1 MKRALQCSF
10 IGYLGMLLFIFSIV
24 LGCAHAPEKELPVDV
39 LYKEAQEYAKSG
51 KVEKAS
57 EAYMKVRT
65 FYPGNDLAK
74 QSLLELSDLYYKNEE
89 YVSALSSYQ
98 EFGML
103 YPTDAKTEYCMF
115 KSAMC
120 HFKQMLTLDR
130 DQTETAKSI
139 KSFEDFLRM
148 YPNSI
153 YSNEANENLKK
164 SKILLA
170 QNGIYI
176 GKFYMKKE
184 KWHEA
189 ACKRFNEVKKGF
201 PGLGLDEELDKLIGQ
216 SCGAKK

>member
-1 MKRALQCSF
+1 MQWSF
-10 IGYLGMLLFIFSIV
+10 IGYSGIMLVFVSVV
-24 LGCAHAPEKELPVDV
+24 LGCAHTSDEELPVDV

-51 KVEKAS
+51 KLEKAS

-103 YPTDAKTEYCMF
+103 YPTDAKSEYCMF
-115 KSAMC
+115 RSAMC
-120 HFKQMLTLDR
+120 HFRQILTIDR
-130 DQTETAKSI
+130 DQTETI
-139 KSFEDFLRM
+139 KAIKAFEEFLRM

-153 YSNEANENLKK
+153 YTNEANENLKK
-164 SKILLA
+164 SKIILA

-176 GKFYMKKE
+176 GKFYLNKN
-184 KWHEA
+184 KWHDA
-189 ACKRFNEVKKGF
+189 ACKRFKEVKAGF
-201 PGLGLDEELDKLIGQ
+201 SGLGLDEELDKLIEQ
-216 SCGAKK
+216 SCGTKK

>member
-1 MKRALQCSF
+1 MQCSL
-10 IGYLGMLLFIFSIV
+10 IWYLGMLLFIFST
-24 LGCAHAPEKELPVDV
+24 LSGCAHNQGKEPPVDV
-39 LYKEAQEYAKSG
+39 LYKEAQEYAKG
-51 KVEKAS
+51 GRVEKAS

-89 YVSALSSYQ
+89 YVSALNSFQ
-98 EFGML
+98 EFRML
-103 YPTDAKTEYCMF
+103 YPTDEKSEYCMF

-120 HFKQMLTLDR
+120 HFRQILTIDR
-130 DQTETAKSI
+130 DQTETVKSI

-148 YPNSI
+148 YTNST

-176 GKFYMKKE
+176 GKFYMHKK

-189 ACKRFNEVKKGF
+189 ACKRFKEIKKGF
-201 PGLGLDEELDKLIGQ
+201 PGLGLDEELDKLIEQ
-216 SCGAKK
+216 SCVVKK